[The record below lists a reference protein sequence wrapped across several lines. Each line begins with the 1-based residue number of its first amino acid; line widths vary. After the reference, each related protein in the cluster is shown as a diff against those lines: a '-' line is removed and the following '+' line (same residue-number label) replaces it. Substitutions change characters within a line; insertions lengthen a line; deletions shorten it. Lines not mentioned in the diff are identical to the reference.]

1 VRPRPALA
9 DLRPYEPGKPAAE
22 VRREL
27 GLERIVK
34 LASNEGPYGPFPA
47 ALEAI
52 GRAATQLNRYPERG
66 GELAERLAERH
77 ATTPDRIA
85 IGNGA
90 DAIVGLL
97 SMAYLDPGDEAL
109 MGWPSFPSYRLDA
122 VKQAATPVAVPL
134 RAGSY
139 DLDAMAERIGPRTKI
154 AYVCNPNNPT
164 GGMVGR
170 AALRAFLDRVPDDV
184 LVVVDE
190 AYHEY
195 VTDLDYPDA
204 IAEHVHERPNVAA
217 LRTFSKIYGLA
228 GLRIGYLVGPP
239 EVVREAMKV
248 RNPFDVSE
256 IAHAAA
262 LASLDDPDEVV
273 RRRDLN
279 ERGRAELAAALREAG
294 MEPLPSVANFLT
306 AAAGDGRALAR
317 ALELEG
323 VIVRPLA
330 PFGAPDSIRV
340 TVGTPEDN
348 AAFAAALGRA
358 LQPR

>member
-1 VRPRPALA
+1 
-9 DLRPYEPGKPAAE
+9 
-22 VRREL
+22 
-27 GLERIVK
+27 
-34 LASNEGPYGPFPA
+34 
-47 ALEAI
+47 
-52 GRAATQLNRYPERG
+52 
-66 GELAERLAERH
+66 
-77 ATTPDRIA
+77 
-85 IGNGA
+85 
-90 DAIVGLL
+90 
-97 SMAYLDPGDEAL
+97 
-109 MGWPSFPSYRLDA
+109 
-122 VKQAATPVAVPL
+122 
-134 RAGSY
+134 
-139 DLDAMAERIGPRTKI
+139 
-154 AYVCNPNNPT
+154 
-164 GGMVGR
+164 
-170 AALRAFLDRVPDDV
+170 V

-195 VTDLDYPDA
+195 VTDPDYPDA

-239 EVVREAMKV
+239 EAVREAMKV

-262 LASLDDPDEVV
+262 LASLGDPDEVA

-279 ERGRAELAAALREAG
+279 ERGRAELAAALRAAG

-306 AAAGDGRALAR
+306 ADAGDGRALAR

-330 PFGAPDSIRV
+330 PFGAPESIRV